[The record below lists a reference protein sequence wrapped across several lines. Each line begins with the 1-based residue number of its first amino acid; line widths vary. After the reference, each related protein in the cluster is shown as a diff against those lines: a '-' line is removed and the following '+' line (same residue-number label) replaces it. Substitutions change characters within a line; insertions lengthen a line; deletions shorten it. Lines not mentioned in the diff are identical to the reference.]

1 MYQKEANFPWIVIIA
16 TIIIVVISLGLI
28 LLFLIFQNKRQRH
41 IKETELLKDQFRQTL
56 LQSQLEIKEQTLQ
69 HISRE
74 LHDNLGQ
81 IASLIKINL
90 NTLSLQDIIKA
101 GEKIEDTKE
110 LTRRLIT
117 DIKSLSVS
125 LGSDNLL
132 RSGLA
137 ISIQSEVERLNKI
150 GRFSATFQQE
160 GAVGI
165 IDNDKAVILYRM
177 VQEILNNVIKHSDA
191 KKLDVIL
198 TGEER
203 LITLALSD
211 NGVGFNIGEKMNS
224 GAGLTNLQNRA
235 GLIGAKFT
243 MQSSPG
249 NGTFVKIELPL

>member
-1 MYQKEANFPWIVIIA
+1 MYQKEANLPWIVIIA

-41 IKETELLKDQFRQTL
+41 IKETQWLKDRFHQTL
-56 LQSQLEIKEQTLQ
+56 LQSQLEIKEQILQ

-90 NTLSLQDIIKA
+90 NTLALQDVIKA

-137 ISIQSEVERLNKI
+137 RSIQSEVERLNKT
-150 GRFSATFQQE
+150 GRFSATFEQE
-160 GAVGI
+160 GAPGV
-165 IDNDKAVILYRM
+165 IDNDRAVILYRM
-177 VQEILNNVIKHSDA
+177 VQEILNNVIKHSNA
-191 KKLDVIL
+191 TQIDVVL
-198 TGEER
+198 TGEEKS
-203 LITLALSD
+203 ITLALSD
-211 NGVGFNIGEKMNS
+211 NGAGFNIGEKINS

-235 GLIGAKFT
+235 GLIGAKFA